1 MHQRHRGMPI
11 EVPIPV
17 QQTRLAG
24 LGRQT
29 ANGVNPRGHAD
40 VFVPEL
46 YGFGAVYQLPPE
58 RATRLESGEDHVT
71 LFAPEIVL
79 EVMPDTP
86 AVAHAAAG
94 DDDGAGAHSVD
105 GHGLRGGA
113 AEMEVGHGE
122 GIAVF
127 FAPPRGL
134 GVEQFPVPDIDLGR
148 LDRHRAV
155 EKDRPLI
162 DTPFPAVM
170 LEKVDQLLAAAAGAG
185 P

>member
-1 MHQRHRGMPI
+1 MTF

-24 LGRQT
+24 VGRQT

-46 YGFGAVYQLPPE
+46 YGFGAVHDLAPE
-58 RATRLESGEDHVT
+58 GAARLEAGEDHVT
-71 LFAPEIVL
+71 LLAPEIVL

-94 DDDGAGAHSVD
+94 DDDGAGAHAVD

-113 AEMEVGHGE
+113 AELEVG
-122 GIAVF
+122 
-127 FAPPRGL
+127 R
-134 GVEQFPVPDIDLGR
+134 
-148 LDRHRAV
+148 
-155 EKDRPLI
+155 
-162 DTPFPAVM
+162 
-170 LEKVDQLLAAAAGAG
+170 
-185 P
+185 